1 MRVEKKFKIKIY
13 ADGANINSIIKY
25 NKNNIISGFT
35 TNPSL
40 MRSSGVNNYENFC
53 RSLLRKIKKKP
64 ISFEVFS
71 DNLSEMKMQAI
82 KIAGWGKNVYVK
94 IPIINSQNINTTKI
108 IKELSDLGININ
120 VTAIFSL
127 NQVKKLIMNFE
138 PKSNIILSVFAGR
151 IADTGIDPEHITKK
165 IFKNIKNK
173 KKISI
178 LWASSRE
185 IFNLH
190 QAIRGKCSIITL
202 NEDLISKLK
211 LYKKNLQQY
220 SKETVAQF
228 NNDAIKSKYK
238 I

>member
-1 MRVEKKFKIKIY
+1 MRLKKKFKIKIY
-13 ADGANINSIIKY
+13 ADGANINSILKY
-25 NKNNIISGFT
+25 NKNNIIDGFT

-40 MRSSGVNNYENFC
+40 MRSSGVNNYEKFC
-53 RSLLRKIKKKP
+53 KSLLKKIKKKP

-71 DNLSEMKMQAI
+71 DNLAEMKLQAM
-82 KIAGWGKNVYVK
+82 KISSWGKNIYVK

-108 IKELSDLGININ
+108 IKELSYLGININ
-120 VTAIFSL
+120 VTAIFSF
-127 NQVKKLIMNFE
+127 NQVKKLIMNFK

-151 IADTGIDPEHITKK
+151 IADTGVDPENITKK
-165 IFKNIKNK
+165 IFKNIKYK

-190 QAIRGKCSIITL
+190 QAIRGKCNIITL
-202 NEDLISKLK
+202 NEDLISKLG
-211 LYKKNLQQY
+211 LYKKNLQDY
-220 SKETVAQF
+220 SKETVSQF
-228 NNDAIKSKYK
+228 NNDAIKSKYQ